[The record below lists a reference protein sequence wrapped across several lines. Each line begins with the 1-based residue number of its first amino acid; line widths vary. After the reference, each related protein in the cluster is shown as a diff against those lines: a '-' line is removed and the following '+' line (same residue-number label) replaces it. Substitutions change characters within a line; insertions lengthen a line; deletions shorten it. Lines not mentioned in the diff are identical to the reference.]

1 MQELQKGG
9 VVTSPDGTKVS
20 KGPFNP
26 PFNVGNLPLAGLV
39 KQKPNW
45 RCDVCNYETN
55 VARNLRIH
63 MTSEKHTHNIM
74 VKKVLPDLV
83 F

>member
-26 PFNVGNLPLAGLV
+26 PFNVGNPLAGNANKAVEFTGL
-39 KQKPNW
+39 
-45 RCDVCNYETN
+45 
-55 VARNLRIH
+55 
-63 MTSEKHTHNIM
+63 
-74 VKKVLPDLV
+74 
-83 F
+83 

>member
-26 PFNVGNLPLAGLV
+26 PFNVGNPLAGNAITIVQFSDLYIPFMIIV
-39 KQKPNW
+39 
-45 RCDVCNYETN
+45 T
-55 VARNLRIH
+55 
-63 MTSEKHTHNIM
+63 
-74 VKKVLPDLV
+74 VL

>member
-26 PFNVGNLPLAGLV
+26 PFNVGNPLAGNAITIVQFSDLYE
-39 KQKPNW
+39 QFMII
-45 RCDVCNYETN
+45 VCC
-55 VARNLRIH
+55 
-63 MTSEKHTHNIM
+63 
-74 VKKVLPDLV
+74 KV
-83 F
+83 FES